1 MHSTSLTVFE
11 LSLGY
16 ARKSVLLSDI
26 SFDASGGELIALL
39 GRNGT
44 GKSTLLRTLAGD
56 LKPCSGSIRLNGTEL
71 ASFSLR
77 QRAEQ
82 IAYSPSRLQFEP
94 LTRVEELV
102 AFGRFAA
109 RGWLTPLQQTDREVI
124 EKALEA
130 VNLIPLRRSYLSE
143 ISDGER
149 QRASIALA
157 LAQEASLLLLDEPT
171 AYLDYLA
178 RQELV
183 ALLRE
188 VAHTQ
193 KRLVLYATHELL
205 VATDYA
211 DRFLLVADGT
221 VQEVSA
227 EYVRAICLC
236 GSGLRVEG
244 NSR

>member
-183 ALLRE
+183 ALLQT
-188 VAHTQ
+188 VAHSQ
-193 KRLVLYATHELL
+193 KRLVLYTTHDLS
-205 VATDYA
+205 VAINYA
-211 DRFLLVADGT
+211 DRFLWIADGR
-221 VQEVSA
+221 VQEVDA
-227 EYVRAICLC
+227 RQVGAIARN

>member
-1 MHSTSLTVFE
+1 MHSTSLTAFE

-77 QRAEQ
+77 QRAEH

-109 RGWLTPLQQTDREVI
+109 RGWLKPLQPTDRAII

-130 VNLIPLRRSYLSE
+130 VNLVPLRRSYLSE

-157 LAQEASLLLLDEPT
+157 LAQTASLLLLDEPT

-193 KRLVLYATHELL
+193 KRLVLYATHDLS
-205 VATDYA
+205 VAINYA
-211 DRFLLVADGT
+211 DRFLWIADGR
-221 VQEVSA
+221 VQEVDARQVGAIARNGS
-227 EYVRAICLC
+227 VRQ
-236 GSGLRVEG
+236 VEG

>member
-1 MHSTSLTVFE
+1 MHSISLIVSE
-11 LSLGY
+11 LSVGY
-16 ARKSVLLSDI
+16 PRNPLLLSNL
-26 SFDASGGELIALL
+26 SFAASGGELIALL

-44 GKSTLLRTLAGD
+44 GKSTLLKILAGD
-56 LKPCSGSIRLNGTEL
+56 LNFSTGSIRLNGKDL
-71 ASFSLR
+71 ASFSVR
-77 QRAEQ
+77 QRAEH

-109 RGWLTPLQQTDREVI
+109 RGWLKPLQPTDRAII

-130 VNLIPLRRSYLSE
+130 VNLVPLRRSYLSE

-157 LAQEASLLLLDEPT
+157 LAQTASLLLLDEPT

-183 ALLRE
+183 ALLQA
-188 VAHTQ
+188 VAHSQ
-193 KRLVLYATHELL
+193 KRLVLYTTHDLSL
-205 VATDYA
+205 AINYA
-211 DRFLLVADGT
+211 DRFLWIADGR
-221 VQEVSA
+221 VQEVDARQVGAIARNGS
-227 EYVRAICLC
+227 VRQ
-236 GSGLRVEG
+236 VEG

>member
-44 GKSTLLRTLAGD
+44 GKSTLLKILAGD
-56 LKPCSGSIRLNGTEL
+56 LNFSTGSIRLNGKDL
-71 ASFSLR
+71 ASFSVR
-77 QRAEQ
+77 QRAEH

-109 RGWLTPLQQTDREVI
+109 RGWLKPLQPTDRAII

-130 VNLIPLRRSYLSE
+130 VNLVPLRRSYLSE

-227 EYVRAICLC
+227 EYVRAICPS

>member
-1 MHSTSLTVFE
+1 MHSISLIVSE
-11 LSLGY
+11 LSVGY
-16 ARKSVLLSDI
+16 PRKPLLLSNL
-26 SFDASGGELIALL
+26 SFAASGGELIALL

-44 GKSTLLRTLAGD
+44 GKSTLLKILTGNLNF
-56 LKPCSGSIRLNGTEL
+56 STGSIRLNGKDL
-71 ASFSLR
+71 ASFSVR
-77 QRAEQ
+77 QRAEH

-193 KRLVLYATHELL
+193 KRLVLYATHDLS
-205 VATDYA
+205 VAINYA
-211 DRFLLVADGT
+211 DRFLWIADGRI
-221 VQEVSA
+221 QEVDARQVGAIARNGS
-227 EYVRAICLC
+227 VRQ
-236 GSGLRVEG
+236 VEG
-244 NSR
+244 SSR